1 MILIDNLRDG
11 LKTFKALSSES
22 RIKILELLS
31 EYHKLNMNELA
42 EKLGLTNGAITSH
55 VKKLEECGLIKV
67 STESAAR
74 GNQKLC
80 YLHED
85 KLIFDLKKQTEEK
98 FYESEIAVGHFSD
111 YDVYPT
117 CGLAN
122 KDHIIGEVDDPSF
135 FADPER
141 INSQILWFTKGFIE
155 YRLPNYLKPNQELS
169 EIQISME
176 ISSEAPGV
184 CNDWPSDIFFY
195 LNDVELG
202 SWTSPGDFGETK
214 GIFTPSWWYP
224 NWNQYGLLK
233 LLSVSKYGTFI
244 DGSKISEV
252 TIDQLEL
259 DHKSNFK
266 FKMAI
271 PEKAENKGGL
281 TIFGDNFGNY
291 NQSIYVRL
299 IYN

>member
-1 MILIDNLRDG
+1 MILIDDLREG

-31 EYHKLNMNELA
+31 VYHKLNMNELA
-42 EKLGLTNGAITSH
+42 EKLDLTNGAITSH

-67 STESAAR
+67 STEAASR

-85 KLIFDLKKQTEEK
+85 KLIFNLKKKTEEK
-98 FYESEIAVGHFSD
+98 FYQSEIAVGHFSD
-111 YDVYPT
+111 YDIYPT

-122 KDHIIGEVDDPSF
+122 KEHIIGEFDDPSY
-135 FADPER
+135 FADPAR
-141 INSQILWFTKGFIE
+141 INSQILWFSKGFIE
-155 YRLPNYLKPNQELS
+155 YRLPNYLKPGQELI
-169 EIQISME
+169 ELQISME

-184 CNDWPSDIFFY
+184 CSEWPSDIFFY
-195 LNDVELG
+195 LNELKLG

-233 LLSVSKYGTFI
+233 LLSVNKYGTFI
-244 DGSKISEV
+244 DGSKISEMNL
-252 TIDQLEL
+252 TDLNI
-259 DHKSNFK
+259 DHKSKLK
-266 FKMAI
+266 FKLVV
-271 PEKAENKGGL
+271 PEMKDHLGGL
-281 TIFGDNFGNY
+281 TIFGKNFGNY
-291 NQSIYVRL
+291 NQNIYMRL
-299 IYN
+299 IYK